1 LGTHP
6 ILEND
11 LEKLQTCFLEEEEE
25 EEVKEEEDMRRR
37 RKRRR
42 RLYSHKLDPFVS
54 CWH

>member
-1 LGTHP
+1 
-6 ILEND
+6 LEND
-11 LEKLQTCFLEEEEE
+11 LEKLQTCFLEEE
-25 EEVKEEEDMRRR
+25 EEEDMRRR